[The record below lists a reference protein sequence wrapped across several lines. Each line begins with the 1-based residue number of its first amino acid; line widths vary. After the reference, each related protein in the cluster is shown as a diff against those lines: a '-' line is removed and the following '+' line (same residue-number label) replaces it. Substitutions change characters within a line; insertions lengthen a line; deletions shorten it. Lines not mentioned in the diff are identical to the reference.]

1 MLLKHNLDPSPLQSA
16 LGIGT
21 SVAGILGAL
30 KIMASRVLK
39 RPMFRRGGMANQGI
53 MSGLD

>member
-1 MLLKHNLDPSPLQSA
+1 MGGMQSFGDVIKTQPSPSPLQSA

-30 KIMASRVLK
+30 R
-39 RPMFRRGGMANQGI
+39 
-53 MSGLD
+53 

>member
-1 MLLKHNLDPSPLQSA
+1 MTPDPSPLQSA

-30 KIMASRVLK
+30 R
-39 RPMFRRGGMANQGI
+39 
-53 MSGLD
+53 